1 MKKYFWGLPLRVIPL
16 PVIVSFAQADAG
28 YNFLSVVTDTVWG
41 CMITRLGH
49 ISLTL
54 SPWQNNLSLP
64 FFLSLSHTHSH
75 FRLLF
80 LLRSHEIFHSF
91 FILPFTHTH
100 THTPSLWHRQTHILI
115 RLSHAWKYTRTRT
128 RVHRKSG
135 KVCERPDDSFEQ
147 YSRQ

>member
-100 THTPSLWHRQTHILI
+100 THSLPLTSTDTH
-115 RLSHAWKYTRTRT
+115 SHSPIARVEVHTHTYTRSQEKWRS
-128 RVHRKSG
+128 VWA
-135 KVCERPDDSFEQ
+135 
-147 YSRQ
+147 SRRQLWAVQ

>member
-54 SPWQNNLSLP
+54 SP
-64 FFLSLSHTHSH
+64 
-75 FRLLF
+75 
-80 LLRSHEIFHSF
+80 
-91 FILPFTHTH
+91 
-100 THTPSLWHRQTHILI
+100 
-115 RLSHAWKYTRTRT
+115 
-128 RVHRKSG
+128 
-135 KVCERPDDSFEQ
+135 
-147 YSRQ
+147 

>member
-41 CMITRLGH
+41 DHSSRSHFTH
-49 ISLTL
+49 SFSLTEQPL
-54 SPWQNNLSLP
+54 STFLS
-64 FFLSLSHTHSH
+64 LSLSHTHSH

-100 THTPSLWHRQTHILI
+100 THSLPLTSTDTH
-115 RLSHAWKYTRTRT
+115 SHSPIARVEVHTHTYTRSQEKW
-128 RVHRKSG
+128 KS
-135 KVCERPDDSFEQ
+135 V
-147 YSRQ
+147 

>member
-64 FFLSLSHTHSH
+64 FFLSLSHIHTHIFGFSFSLGLTKYFTLFSFCLSH
-75 FRLLF
+75 
-80 LLRSHEIFHSF
+80 
-91 FILPFTHTH
+91 THTH
-100 THTPSLWHRQTHILI
+100 THSLPLTSTDTH
-115 RLSHAWKYTRTRT
+115 SHSPIARVEVHTHTYTRSQEKWRS
-128 RVHRKSG
+128 VWA
-135 KVCERPDDSFEQ
+135 
-147 YSRQ
+147 SRRQLWAVQ